1 MTEPV
6 RIRDG
11 SPDAAPRDG
20 GVPVARYV
28 LRHEH
33 LVRAVLRTMAPGQ
46 RRIQTRYALYAV
58 LALVMWSAGY
68 AFTLGVTGVV
78 LLYWAAAFLGLAL
91 VRPYFTRRHAERL
104 VADRPDLDRPVEIT
118 VTARDLDIRVDGV
131 SHGTQRLDTLHA
143 VHVEPEGVFVEP
155 FRHQALFVPADA
167 FASPADRAAFE
178 RALLAGT
185 RIPAPTL

>member
-1 MTEPV
+1 MTAPA
-6 RIRDG
+6 RIH
-11 SPDAAPRDG
+11 DAEHRASETS

-33 LVRAVLRTMAPGQ
+33 LVRAVLRTMAAGQ
-46 RRIQTRYALYAV
+46 RRIQTRYALYTM

-68 AFTLGVTGVV
+68 AFAIGVTGVV
-78 LLYWAAAFLGLAL
+78 LLYWAAACLAL
-91 VRPYFTRRHAERL
+91 AVTRPYFTRRQAERL
-104 VADRPDLDRPVEIT
+104 VADRPDLDRPVEIS
-118 VTARDLDIRVDGV
+118 VTARDLDVRVDGV

-143 VHVEPEGVFVEP
+143 VHVEPEGLFIEP
-155 FRHQALFVPADA
+155 FRHSALFVPADA